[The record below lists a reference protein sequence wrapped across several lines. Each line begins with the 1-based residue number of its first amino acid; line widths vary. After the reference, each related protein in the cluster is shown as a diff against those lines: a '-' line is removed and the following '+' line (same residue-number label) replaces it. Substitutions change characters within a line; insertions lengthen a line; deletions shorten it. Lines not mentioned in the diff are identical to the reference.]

1 MFRVNSTGG
10 VVRMFVPRVVLRDYR
25 LGETLI
31 RDRLV
36 TEADVRKGL
45 DIQKE
50 PRDRKNGEHLKLSP
64 ALSIEDLKAALDR
77 QKSYSTRRIGEL
89 LVSEGLV
96 TPQQCAEA
104 LEQQKQDRSRRV
116 GDILVE
122 MGAVTAEA
130 LGLALARKLGIPF
143 VRLQG
148 FKLDPAVLDLVT
160 VELARKNRVMPL
172 LLHDGRLV
180 VALENPTSINVIN
193 LLRFTT
199 RRAVEFVA
207 TTGAD
212 IQWAIDNY
220 YSPKS
225 SAEVIEKLNV
235 ACVPGELDPK
245 AQEEEDAERLGT
257 DKPVVKL
264 VNSIIIDAV
273 RRHASDIHIRAG
285 ESQVNLFFRIHGTLS
300 RIGTLRKELLPG
312 IVSRIK
318 ILSRLDIAERRLPQ
332 DGRTRVQHASTD
344 VDLRISIIPTV
355 YGESVVIRIL
365 DRRVGLKSLDEIGF
379 NDADRASFM
388 EMLHRS
394 HGLILVTGP
403 TGSGKSTTLYA
414 ALTEIRRQN
423 VNIITVEDPVE
434 YYIDGIEQIQANT
447 TPGYDFA
454 LALRH
459 ILRHDPDV
467 IMIGEIRDEE
477 TGKIAIESALTG
489 HLVLSTL
496 HTNNAAGTV
505 TRLMEMDLQPYLLSS
520 TLVGVLAQRLA
531 RRNCMHCVSEEK
543 LEPRVRKSLG
553 VAPDEVFYRSTGCE
567 NCNQT
572 GFDGRIAVYELLR
585 ASDALRG
592 LIVPGAAVADLHRQ
606 ALADGMVP
614 LTEQAL
620 QLARQRV
627 ISLSEV
633 YRVRLL

>member
-1 MFRVNSTGG
+1 
-10 VVRMFVPRVVLRDYR
+10 
-25 LGETLI
+25 
-31 RDRLV
+31 
-36 TEADVRKGL
+36 
-45 DIQKE
+45 
-50 PRDRKNGEHLKLSP
+50 
-64 ALSIEDLKAALDR
+64 
-77 QKSYSTRRIGEL
+77 
-89 LVSEGLV
+89 
-96 TPQQCAEA
+96 
-104 LEQQKQDRSRRV
+104 V

-130 LGLALARKLGIPF
+130 LDLALARKLGIPF

-148 FKLDPAVLDLVT
+148 FKLDPAVLELVT
-160 VELARKNRVMPL
+160 ADLARKNRVMPL

-180 VALENPTSINVIN
+180 VALENPTGIDVIN

-199 RRAVEFVA
+199 RRAVEVVA
-207 TTGAD
+207 TTNAD

-220 YSPKS
+220 YSSKS
-225 SAEVIEKLNV
+225 SAEVIEELNV
-235 ACVPGELDPK
+235 AYVPGEPCS
-245 AQEEEDAERLGT
+245 QEQEDVERLGNH
-257 DKPVVKL
+257 KPVVKL

-300 RIGTLRKELLPG
+300 RIGTLSKELLPA

-332 DGRTRVQHASTD
+332 DGRTHVQHAGTM

-355 YGESVVIRIL
+355 CGESVVIRIL

-379 NDADRASFM
+379 SDADREAFR
-388 EMLHRS
+388 EILHRS

-434 YYIDGIEQIQANT
+434 YHIDGIEQIQANT

-496 HTNNAAGTV
+496 HTNDAAGTV
-505 TRLMEMDLQPYLLSS
+505 TRLVEMGLQPYLLSS

-531 RRNCMHCVSEEK
+531 RCNCQHCASEEK
-543 LEPRVRKSLG
+543 LEPMVRKSLG

-572 GFDGRIAVYELLR
+572 GFGGRVAVYELLR

-592 LIVPGAAVADLHRQ
+592 LIVPGATVADLHRQ